1 MNTEERLR
9 AFMREVDAM
18 PEPDLWPRVRE
29 RIRPRARA
37 RTRLAWA
44 IPPAVAGALVVLG
57 LVTLLGRASPSGPGT
72 SVGAAGGTPTPTVE
86 ETSARTVASG
96 APSAAAPPS
105 PGDMASSPPP
115 QVPSGNLVVATLPP
129 GAGAG
134 DALASGVLGGRELG
148 NIGCFW
154 VDVQGGAREALV
166 WPHGF
171 AASADPLAILG
182 PDGQLL
188 AAIGD
193 TVDVGGGAPA
203 AGASITRAEDPC
215 SVGRLF
221 LVSVVASVNGTPVSV
236 GEGSLRLT
244 TRPAGAV
251 AACPSGYL
259 PTLTLVM
266 AGGSLRLRPANG
278 ADLDA
283 SWPDLF
289 RAKPGARITVVDP
302 SGRTVATQGFGASD
316 LRGQISATG
325 VAVCGVGTWTYP

>member
-1 MNTEERLR
+1 MKTEERLR

-18 PEPDLWPRVRE
+18 PEPDLWPQVRG
-29 RIRPRARA
+29 RIRPRSRP

-44 IPPAVAGALVVLG
+44 IPPAVAGSLVVIALV
-57 LVTLLGRASPSGPGT
+57 TILGRAAPSGPGT
-72 SVGAAGGTPTPTVE
+72 SAGIPTPTVG
-86 ETSARTVASG
+86 ETPAGTVASG
-96 APSAAAPPS
+96 APSAAASPS
-105 PGDMASSPPP
+105 PGAMASSPPP
-115 QVPSGNLVVATLPP
+115 QVPSGSLVVATLPP

-134 DALASGVLGGRELG
+134 DALASGLLGGRELG
-148 NIGCFW
+148 GTGCFW
-154 VDVQGGAREALV
+154 VDIQGGSREALV

-188 AAIGD
+188 ATTGD
-193 TVDVGGGAPA
+193 TVDLGGGAPA

-215 SVGRLF
+215 SLGRLF

-278 ADLDA
+278 ADLNA

-289 RAKPGARITVVDP
+289 GAKPGARIMVVDP
-302 SGRTVATQGFGASD
+302 SGRVVATQGVGAAN

-325 VAVCGVGTWTYP
+325 VAVCGVGTRTYP